1 MGNKNRY
8 KSKSLFDMQFIT
20 SSIST
25 TLVLLLLGLVV
36 FFVLTAHN
44 MSVYVRENISFSVLI
59 SDDMKEADILKLQKK
74 LNQEPFVKQSEY
86 ISKKQALKEQTE
98 AMGTDPEEFLGY
110 NPFTASLEI
119 KLHSDYANSDS
130 IAKIEKMIKKNSNI
144 QDVLYRK
151 ELIDAV
157 NENIRNLKPTQKLT
171 RDYLVS
177 LLTAVLLALAVVLTF
192 ISFALINNTIRLAI
206 YSKRFLIHTMKLV
219 GASWSFIRGPFLR
232 KNVWS
237 GVLAGML
244 ADAILMGTAYWAVTY
259 EQELIQVIT
268 PEVMLI
274 VCGSVL
280 VFGIVITWLC
290 AYISMNKYLRMKA
303 NTLYYI

>member
-8 KSKSLFDMQFIT
+8 KSKSLFDMQFMT

-157 NENIRNLKPTQKLT
+157 NENIRNI
-171 RDYLVS
+171 S
-177 LLTAVLLALAVVLTF
+177 LVLLALAVVLTF
-192 ISFALINNTIRLAI
+192 ISFALINNMIRLAI

-303 NTLYYI
+303 TTLYYI

>member
-1 MGNKNRY
+1 MRRFFRQYGR
-8 KSKSLFDMQFIT
+8 
-20 SSIST
+20 
-25 TLVLLLLGLVV
+25 LV
-36 FFVLTAHN
+36 
-44 MSVYVRENISFSVLI
+44 
-59 SDDMKEADILKLQKK
+59 
-74 LNQEPFVKQSEY
+74 
-86 ISKKQALKEQTE
+86 
-98 AMGTDPEEFLGY
+98 
-110 NPFTASLEI
+110 
-119 KLHSDYANSDS
+119 
-130 IAKIEKMIKKNSNI
+130 
-144 QDVLYRK
+144 
-151 ELIDAV
+151 
-157 NENIRNLKPTQKLT
+157 
-171 RDYLVS
+171 
-177 LLTAVLLALAVVLTF
+177 LALAVVLTF

>member
-1 MGNKNRY
+1 MEQNTPKFHLRLN
-8 KSKSLFDMQFIT
+8 LFDGI
-20 SSIST
+20 
-25 TLVLLLLGLVV
+25 VL
-36 FFVLTAHN
+36 
-44 MSVYVRENISFSVLI
+44 
-59 SDDMKEADILKLQKK
+59 
-74 LNQEPFVKQSEY
+74 
-86 ISKKQALKEQTE
+86 
-98 AMGTDPEEFLGY
+98 
-110 NPFTASLEI
+110 
-119 KLHSDYANSDS
+119 
-130 IAKIEKMIKKNSNI
+130 
-144 QDVLYRK
+144 
-151 ELIDAV
+151 
-157 NENIRNLKPTQKLT
+157 
-171 RDYLVS
+171 
-177 LLTAVLLALAVVLTF
+177 LLALAVVLTF

>member
-1 MGNKNRY
+1 MRNQHKY
-8 KSKSLFDMQFIT
+8 KSGSIFDMQFIT

-44 MSVYVRENISFSVLI
+44 LSVYVRENISFSVLI

-110 NPFTASLEI
+110 NPFTASIEI

-130 IAKIEKMIKKNSNI
+130 IARIEKMIKKNNI

-157 NENIRNLKPTQKLT
+157 NDNILNI
-171 RDYLVS
+171 S
-177 LLTAVLLALAVVLTF
+177 LVLLALAVVLTF

-219 GASWSFIRGPFLR
+219 GASWGFIRGPFLR

-237 GVLAGML
+237 GILAAIV
-244 ADAILMGTAYWAVTY
+244 ADSVLMGTAYWAVTY
-259 EQELIQVIT
+259 EQELLQVIT

-274 VCGSVL
+274 VCASVL

-290 AYISMNKYLRMKA
+290 AYFSMNKYLRMKA
-303 NTLYYI
+303 NSLYYI

>member
-1 MGNKNRY
+1 MGNQNKY
-8 KSKSLFDMQFIT
+8 KSGSIFDMQFIT

-44 MSVYVRENISFSVLI
+44 LSVYVRENISFSILI

-110 NPFTASLEI
+110 NPFTASIEI

-130 IAKIEKMIKKNSNI
+130 IAKIEKMIKKNINI

-157 NENIRNLKPTQKLT
+157 NDNIRNI
-171 RDYLVS
+171 S
-177 LLTAVLLALAVVLTF
+177 LVLLALAVVLTF

-219 GASWSFIRGPFLR
+219 GASWGFIRRPFLR
-232 KNVWS
+232 RNIWS
-237 GVLAGML
+237 GVLAGIM
-244 ADAILMGTAYWAVTY
+244 ADAILMGAAYWLVSY
-259 EQELIQVIT
+259 EPELIRVIT
-268 PEVMLI
+268 PEVMLL
-274 VCGSVL
+274 VSGSVL
-280 VFGIVITWLC
+280 VFGIIITFLC
-290 AYISMNKYLRMKA
+290 AYLSINKYLRMKA
-303 NTLYYI
+303 STLYYI

>member
-25 TLVLLLLGLVV
+25 TLVLLLLGLVGV
-36 FFVLTAHN
+36 FVLTAHN

-59 SDDMKEADILKLQKK
+59 SDDMKEVDILKLQKK

-157 NENIRNLKPTQKLT
+157 NENIRNI
-171 RDYLVS
+171 S
-177 LLTAVLLALAVVLTF
+177 LVLLALAVVLTF

-280 VFGIVITWLC
+280 IFGIVITWLC